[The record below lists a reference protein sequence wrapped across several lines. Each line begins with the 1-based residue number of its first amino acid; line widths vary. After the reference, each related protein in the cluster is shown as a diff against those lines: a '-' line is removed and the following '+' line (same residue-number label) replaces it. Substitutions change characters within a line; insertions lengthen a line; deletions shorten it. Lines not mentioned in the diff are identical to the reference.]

1 MGNWLGRWR
10 RMLARALAPDMV
22 EAGELAAVREQLAQ
36 SERRFRAVTDNL
48 PVIITQFDLDGRFTF
63 INKYIGTVLQQRAD
77 TLLGTHLRD
86 ITGDALY
93 DSVSKHIDK
102 AFQGHKV
109 EFDICYPVDGVDR
122 HFTAVYSP
130 ELDDTGAVLSVLA
143 LWHDITERKQ
153 SELRLRTI
161 TDNVPAVICYLDPEL
176 KIEFANAT
184 FTKWLGKSAST
195 VVGCR
200 LPDLIAEFPDSPA
213 AQGLMPFMVRALHG
227 ERVEFDFNT
236 VIDGHERWLHYTVV
250 PQPGPDGAVLGILA
264 LCADVSELK
273 RVQRQLSEMARFD
286 ELTGLPNRY
295 QFNEKMA
302 EVVQRLGRAGQPM
315 GLLFLDVDHFKQI
328 NDTHGHAAGDEVLRE
343 FARRL
348 LASVRATD
356 TVARL
361 AGDEFVIVLEALS
374 DRAAMQLVAE
384 KILSAMQLPMV
395 LSHGELRI
403 SSSIGGAFAEGGAV
417 EPKLLLD
424 CADLALYD
432 AKRAG
437 RATCRLRDYVAPA
450 VVTP

>member
-10 RMLARALAPDMV
+10 RVLARALAPDMV
-22 EAGELAAVREQLAQ
+22 ETSELAAIMEQLTQ
-36 SERRFRAVTDNL
+36 SERRFHAVTDNL

-77 TLLGTHLRD
+77 TLVGTHLRD
-86 ITGDALY
+86 ITGEALY
-93 DSVSKHIDK
+93 DSVSAHVDR

-130 ELDDTGAVLSVLA
+130 ELDDTGAVLSVFA

-176 KIEFANAT
+176 RIEFANAT
-184 FTKWLGKSAST
+184 FTKWLGRSASE

-200 LPDLIAEFPDSPA
+200 LADLTAAYPDSPA
-213 AQGLMPFMVRALHG
+213 AQGLMPFMLRALRG

-236 VIDGHERWLHYTVV
+236 VIDGHERWLHYTLV
-250 PQPGPDGAVLGILA
+250 PQPGQDGAVLGILA

-273 RVQRQLSEMARFD
+273 RIQRQLSEMARFD

-302 EVVQRLGRAGQPM
+302 EAVQRLGRTSQPM

-374 DRAAMQLVAE
+374 DRSAMQLVAE
-384 KILSAMQLPMV
+384 KILAAMQLPMV
-395 LSHGELRI
+395 LSHGELQI

-424 CADLALYD
+424 CADLALYE

-437 RATCRLRDYVAPA
+437 RATYRLHDYAAPA
-450 VVTP
+450 VATA

>member
-10 RMLARALAPDMV
+10 RALAKALAPDMV
-22 EAGELAAVREQLAQ
+22 EGSELAAVQEQLAQ
-36 SERRFRAVTDNL
+36 SERRFHAVTDNL

-63 INKYIGTVLQQRAD
+63 INKYIGTVLPQRPEE
-77 TLLGTHLRD
+77 LLGAKLRE

-93 DSVSKHIDK
+93 ESVSVHIDR

-109 EFDICYPVDGVDR
+109 EFDICFPVGGVDR
-122 HFTAVYSP
+122 YFTGIYSP
-130 ELDDTGAVLSVLA
+130 ELDDTGAVVSVFA

-153 SELRLRTI
+153 SELRLRAI
-161 TDNVPAVICYLDPEL
+161 TDNLPAVICYLDAEL

-184 FTKWLGKSAST
+184 FTSWLGKSAST

-200 LPDLIAEFPDSPA
+200 LADLVNEFPDSPA
-213 AQGLMPFMVRALHG
+213 AQGLMPFMLRALHG
-227 ERVEFDFNT
+227 ERVEFEFTTFVDN
-236 VIDGHERWLHYTVV
+236 HERWLHYTVV
-250 PQPGPDGAVLGILA
+250 PQFGQDGAVLGILA

-273 RVQRQLSEMARFD
+273 RVQRQLSELARFD

-302 EVVQRLGRAGQPM
+302 EAVQRLARASQPM

-361 AGDEFVIVLEALS
+361 AGDEFVIVLEAVA
-374 DRAAMQLVAE
+374 DRAAMQRVAD
-384 KILSAMQLPMV
+384 KILAAMLSPMLLP
-395 LSHGELRI
+395 HGELRI
-403 SSSIGGAFAEGGAV
+403 SSSIGGAFAESSKV
-417 EPKLLLD
+417 EPRLLLD

-437 RATCRLRDYVAPA
+437 RGTYRLRDYAAPQEITA
-450 VVTP
+450 

>member
-1 MGNWLGRWR
+1 MANWLGRWR
-10 RMLARALAPDMV
+10 RALAKALAPDMV
-22 EAGELAAVREQLAQ
+22 EAGELAAVQERLAQ
-36 SERRFRAVTDNL
+36 SERRFHAVTDNL
-48 PVIITQFDLDGRFTF
+48 PAIITQFDLDGRFTF

-93 DSVSKHIDK
+93 DSVSAHIDR

-122 HFTAVYSP
+122 YFTGIYSP
-130 ELDDTGAVLSVLA
+130 ELDDTGAVVSVFA

-161 TDNVPAVICYLDPEL
+161 TDNLPAVICYLDAEL

-184 FTKWLGKSAST
+184 FAKWMGKAIST
-195 VVGCR
+195 VVGRR
-200 LPDLIAEFPDSPA
+200 LADLIAEFPDSPA

-227 ERVEFDFNT
+227 ERVEFEFTT
-236 VIDGHERWLHYTVV
+236 VVDNFERWLHYTLV
-250 PQPGPDGAVLGILA
+250 PQLGQDGAVLGILA

-273 RVQRQLSEMARFD
+273 RVQRQLSELARFD

-295 QFNEKMA
+295 QFNEKIA
-302 EVVQRLGRAGQPM
+302 EAVQRLGRASQPM
-315 GLLFLDVDHFKQI
+315 GLLFLDVDYFKQI

-348 LASVRATD
+348 LASVRTTD

-361 AGDEFVIVLEALS
+361 AGDEFVIVLEVLA
-374 DRAAMQLVAE
+374 DRAAMQLVAD
-384 KILSAMQLPMV
+384 KILAALQPPMLLP
-395 LSHGELRI
+395 HGELRI
-403 SSSIGGAFAEGGAV
+403 SSSIGGAFAASGTV
-417 EPKLLLD
+417 EPKALLD

-437 RATCRLRDYVAPA
+437 RGTYRLRDYASPGE
-450 VVTP
+450 VTT

>member
-1 MGNWLGRWR
+1 MANWLGRWR
-10 RMLARALAPDMV
+10 RVLAKAIAPDMV
-22 EAGELAAVREQLAQ
+22 EAGELASARERLAQ
-36 SERRFRAVTDNL
+36 IERRFHAVTDNL

-86 ITGDALY
+86 ITGDTLY
-93 DSVSKHIDK
+93 ESISAHIDR
-102 AFQGHKV
+102 AFEGHKV

-122 HFTAVYSP
+122 YFTGIYSP
-130 ELDDTGAVLSVLA
+130 ERDETGAVRSVFA

-161 TDNVPAVICYLDPEL
+161 TDNVPAVICYLDAEL

-195 VVGCR
+195 VIGRR
-200 LPDLIAEFPDSPA
+200 LADLIEEFPDSPA
-213 AQGLMPFMVRALHG
+213 AQGLMPFMVRALQG
-227 ERVEFDFNT
+227 ERVEFEFKTFVDSY
-236 VIDGHERWLHYTVV
+236 ERWLHYTVV
-250 PQPGPDGAVLGILA
+250 PQLGQDGAVLGILA

-302 EVVQRLGRAGQPM
+302 EAVQRLGRASQPM
-315 GLLFLDVDHFKQI
+315 GLLFLDVDHFKRI
-328 NDTHGHAAGDEVLRE
+328 NDTHGHAAGDEVLRK

-348 LASVRATD
+348 LASVRTTD

-361 AGDEFVIVLEALS
+361 AGDEFVIVLEALT

-384 KILSAMQLPMV
+384 KILAAMQPPLL
-395 LSHGELRI
+395 LSHGELRV
-403 SSSIGGAFAEGGAV
+403 STSIGGAFAQGGTV
-417 EPKLLLD
+417 EPKVLLD

-437 RATCRLRDYVAPA
+437 RGTYRLRDYVAPQ
-450 VVTP
+450 VVTV